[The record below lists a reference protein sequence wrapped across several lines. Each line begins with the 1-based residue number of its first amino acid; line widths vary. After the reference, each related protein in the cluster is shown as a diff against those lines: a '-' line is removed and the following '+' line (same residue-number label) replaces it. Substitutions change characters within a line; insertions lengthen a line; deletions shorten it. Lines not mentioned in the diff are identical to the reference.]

1 MSVCYNI
8 PVTLLDSFRDES
20 VILRSREVSELLE
33 AAKEISPR
41 NLYYLQLLSL
51 DQDSSG
57 FLKLKEPTLIDLVVD
72 DPREFSLLYQHAELF
87 RTHPVRVTA
96 VASTGITKAVRLAMS
111 LGLPV
116 KLDVVQ
122 PERSL
127 VNELLELL
135 DHYLHHT
142 TVSQPMDFFH
152 SLLMAFYL
160 ENAAT
165 LWEIQEEDP
174 GVFRYITDAGETV
187 ISRRLSTSIDP
198 VSAEGFLAAFKSK
211 LLEQSECGT
220 CPFLTNCAGYFKL
233 PDPGYQCN
241 GTRELLAAIKNAA
254 LELKRDYEEC
264 VKAEGGP
271 PS

>member
-8 PVTLLDSFRDES
+8 PVTLLDSFRDKS
-20 VILRSREVSELLE
+20 VILRSHEVSQLLE
-33 AAKEISPR
+33 AANEVTPG

-51 DQDSSG
+51 DHDSSG
-57 FLKLKEPTLIDLVVD
+57 FLKLKEPTMIDLVAE
-72 DPREFSLLYQHAELF
+72 DPKEFPLLYKHAELF

-96 VASTGITKAVRLAMS
+96 VATTGITKAVRLAMS

-127 VNELLELL
+127 VDELLGLL

-142 TVSQPMDFFH
+142 TVSQPMDFYH
-152 SLLMAFYL
+152 GLLMAFYL
-160 ENAAT
+160 ENSAT

-174 GVFRYITDAGETV
+174 GIFRYITDAGETV

-211 LLEQSECGT
+211 LLEQSECSA

-241 GTRELLAAIKNAA
+241 GIRELLAAIKNAA
-254 LELKRDYEEC
+254 LELRRDYEEC

-271 PS
+271 LS